1 MRTFKKYANRKLY
14 SPDKKGYVNLPEILS
29 LVKAGQSVR
38 VVTHKEG
45 KDVTEEVIREAIM
58 RSSELST
65 DKLVELVR
73 GQ

>member
-1 MRTFKKYANRKLY
+1 MKTFKKYANRKIY
-14 SPDKKGYVNLPEILS
+14 SLEKKGYVNLPEILS
-29 LVKAGQSVR
+29 LVKGGVSVR

-65 DKLVELVR
+65 DTLISMVR
-73 GQ
+73 GV